1 VTELPPPIAATKARR
16 RPAVVEVELSRGV
29 HATVVRQT
37 GVPLVEVRVVLPLSA
52 AQVARSAEPLVLSG
66 SVVSGTAAHDRA
78 GLADAVGR
86 IGGALGASLSAD
98 SLVVHASALA
108 GRLPDILSL
117 LAEVLTSAT
126 YPAHEVE
133 GDRARTADQVTI
145 ALSQPET
152 VAAEAIDKRRFGV
165 HPYGAGMPHPDTI
178 RRVSAPRLRRL
189 HSSLVRPDSAHLV
202 LVGDV
207 EPRRAID
214 MAEEAI
220 SGWSQDAG
228 HKASAALM
236 APAALESGPL
246 LFFDSPGSVQ
256 SNIRI
261 AGAMAQRGDE
271 DWPAA
276 ALANAI
282 FGGMFTSRLVEN
294 LRERNGYTY
303 SPSSNV
309 RHLRVAS
316 ALTIGADV
324 STAVTAAALVETRYE
339 LGRLVVGG
347 VTDEELEAA
356 RRYLVGTLLLET
368 ATQSGLASM
377 LAALVASGVD
387 PGYLWA
393 HPTRVA
399 KTERSAVDEA
409 ARRYWA
415 PSALATVVVGDAE
428 SAAGPLS
435 DLDDLT
441 IV

>member
-1 VTELPPPIAATKARR
+1 MTESPPPIASLKARR
-16 RPAVVEVELSRGV
+16 RHAVSEAELSSGV
-29 HATVVRQT
+29 HALIVRRA

-52 AQVARSAEPLVLSG
+52 AQIAHSAEPLVLSE
-66 SVVSGTAAHDRA
+66 SIMSGTAAHDRA

-86 IGGALGASLSAD
+86 VGGTLGASLSGD
-98 SLVVHASALA
+98 SLVVQASALA

-117 LAEVLTSAT
+117 IAEVLTAAT
-126 YPAHEVE
+126 YPAHQVE
-133 GDRARTADQVTI
+133 GDRARTADQMTI

-152 VAAEAIDKRRFGV
+152 VAAEAINKRLFGR
-165 HPYGAGMPHPDTI
+165 HPYGAEMPRPDAI

-189 HSSLVRPDSAHLV
+189 HSSLVRPSSAQLV

-207 EPRRAID
+207 EPRRTIAL
-214 MAEEAI
+214 AEEAM
-220 SGWSQDAG
+220 SGWSQVVAI
-228 HKASAALM
+228 HEARALM
-236 APAALESGPL
+236 APAAAPGGPL
-246 LFFDSPGSVQ
+246 LFLDRPGSVQ

-261 AGAMAQRGDE
+261 GGAMAQRGDE

-303 SPSSNV
+303 SPSSTV

-316 ALTIGADV
+316 AVTIGADV

-339 LGRLVVGG
+339 LGRIVVGG

-356 RRYLVGTLLLET
+356 RRYLVGTFLLQT
-368 ATQSGLASM
+368 ATQSGMAST
-377 LAALVASGVD
+377 LAALAVSGVG
-387 PGYLWA
+387 PEYLWS
-393 HPTRVA
+393 HPARIA
-399 KTERSAVDEA
+399 KTAKSAVDEA

-415 PSALATVVVGDAE
+415 PSALATIVVGDAE
-428 SAAGPLS
+428 STTGSLS
-435 DLDDLT
+435 VLDDLM
-441 IV
+441 IA

>member
-1 VTELPPPIAATKARR
+1 MKTRR
-16 RPAVVEVELSRGV
+16 RQAVSEAELSRGV
-29 HATVVRQT
+29 HALVVRRS
-37 GVPLVEVRVVLPLSA
+37 GVPIVEVRVVLPLSA
-52 AQVARSAEPLVLSG
+52 AQIARSAEPLVLSE
-66 SVVSGTAAHDRA
+66 SVMSGTGAHDRA

-86 IGGALGASLSAD
+86 VGGTLGVSLSGD
-98 SLVVHASALA
+98 SVVVHASALA
-108 GRLPDILSL
+108 GKLRDILSL

-152 VAAEAIDKRRFGV
+152 VAAEAINKRLFGR
-165 HPYGAGMPHPDTI
+165 HPYGAEMPRPNAI
-178 RRVSAPRLRRL
+178 GRVSATRLKKL
-189 HSSLVRPDSAHLV
+189 HSSLLRPSSAHLV

-207 EPRRAID
+207 EPRRGIA
-214 MAEEAI
+214 MAEDAM
-220 SGWSQDAG
+220 SGWSYDAAD
-228 HKASAALM
+228 HKTRSLM
-236 APAALESGPL
+236 APPAVQSGPI
-246 LFFDSPGSVQ
+246 LFLDRPGSVQ

-261 AGAMAQRGDE
+261 GGAMARMGDE

-282 FGGMFTSRLVEN
+282 FGGMFSSRLVEN

-303 SPSSNV
+303 APNSSV

-316 ALTIGADV
+316 AMTIGADV
-324 STAVTAAALVETRYE
+324 STAVTAGALVETRYE

-356 RRYLVGTLLLET
+356 RRYTVGTFLLET
-368 ATQSGLASM
+368 ATQAGLAST
-377 LAALVASGVD
+377 LAALAVSGVGPD
-387 PGYLWA
+387 YLWSYPA
-393 HPTRVA
+393 RIA
-399 KTERSAVDEA
+399 KAAKSAVDEA

-428 SAAGPLS
+428 SVTGPLS
-435 DLDDLT
+435 ALDDLT
-441 IV
+441 IA